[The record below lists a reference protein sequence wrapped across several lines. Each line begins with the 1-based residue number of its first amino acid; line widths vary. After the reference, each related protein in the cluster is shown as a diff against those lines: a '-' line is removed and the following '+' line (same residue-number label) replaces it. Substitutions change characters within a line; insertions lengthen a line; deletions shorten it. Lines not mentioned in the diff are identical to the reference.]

1 MTTQGLRVLVT
12 GSAGH
17 IGRAACTGLRD
28 AGNWVRGFDQRPSI
42 GVDEAV
48 QGDLAD
54 RAAVDEAARGMD
66 VIVHLGATPFD
77 QSFTEQIL
85 PNNIVGVYN
94 VLEAA
99 REAGV
104 RRVLLASSGQVVMGH
119 PGPWP
124 VTPDMLP
131 APRNWYAAAKVLS
144 ETAGQIYAHVH
155 GMQVLIV
162 RLGWCPRDAEHAT
175 ELAHNE
181 VGKDAYLSWRD
192 AGRFFVC
199 AVSAPLDSPYHI
211 VFVTSLPYRN
221 TRYDLTRTRTL
232 LGYEPLDRWPSGTEA
247 MS

>member
-17 IGRAACTGLRD
+17 IGRAACAGLRD
-28 AGNWVRGFDQRPSI
+28 AGHWVRGFDQRQSV

-48 QGDLAD
+48 QGDLSE

-77 QSFTEQIL
+77 QPFMQQIL

-144 ETAGQIYAHVH
+144 ESAGQIYAHVH
-155 GMQVLIV
+155 GMQVLVV
-162 RLGWCPRDAEHAT
+162 RLGWCPRDADHAA
-175 ELAHNE
+175 ELAQDE
-181 VGKDAYLSWRD
+181 AGKDAYLSWRD
-192 AGRFFVC
+192 AGRFFAC

-211 VFVTSLPYRN
+211 VFATSRPYRN
-221 TRYDLTRTRTL
+221 TRYDISNTRAL
-232 LGYEPLDRWPSGTEA
+232 LGYEPLDRWPSGTEDL
-247 MS
+247 S